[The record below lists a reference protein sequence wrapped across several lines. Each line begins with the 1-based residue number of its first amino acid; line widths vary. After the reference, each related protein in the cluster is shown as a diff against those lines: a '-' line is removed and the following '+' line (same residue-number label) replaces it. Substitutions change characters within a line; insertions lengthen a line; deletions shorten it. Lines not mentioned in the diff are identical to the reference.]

1 VTQLDEPRGAHAVHG
16 HIVDVD
22 AHVMLDAA
30 TTSSWA
36 GRELGEWVARF
47 TRDVTPEVAAAARAR
62 SDDDVWAVR
71 GWLGYGAAD
80 PDDRVR
86 ALDRMGVARQFV
98 FPPVTLPA
106 LIDHCPDVGAL
117 LRRYNDA
124 VVDWASAA
132 PTRLFPVLQLPC
144 HDADAMRE
152 EAEHAVA
159 RGARA
164 VEIGFATPPAG
175 CSPADP
181 ALDPMWST
189 LAAGSVAV
197 MLHVGGGG
205 PGGALWPERPF
216 LDPAWGAAPTL
227 RHPELG
233 GLLAGPFDL
242 ATLHLPA
249 QVFLSVM
256 VLGGV
261 LTRHPNLAVGVMELG
276 AAWVPSWVAGLDQAA
291 TGFRRF
297 GLPLPAELPSEVVRR
312 QVRVS
317 PFNREPVASYLQS
330 PGLSEVFAFSTDY
343 PHSEGGRNPVNRLA
357 ATLEPLGADVLEQF
371 FVGNGSRLLPAA

>member
-1 VTQLDEPRGAHAVHG
+1 VTSPHPGTVVG

-22 AHVMLDAA
+22 AHVMIDAA
-30 TTSSWA
+30 TTASWA
-36 GRELGEWVARF
+36 GDELGQWVAHF
-47 TRDVTPEVAAAARAR
+47 TRGVTPEVEAAAQERAAG
-62 SDDDVWAVR
+62 DIWAVR

-80 PDDRVR
+80 PADRLR

-106 LIDHCPDVGAL
+106 LIDHRSDAGRI

-124 VVDWASAA
+124 VVDWASAGRG
-132 PTRLFPVLQLPC
+132 RLFPVLQLPG
-144 HDADAMRE
+144 HDADVMVD

-175 CSPADP
+175 LSPADP
-181 ALDPMWST
+181 ALDRLWAT
-189 LAAGSVAV
+189 LADGSVAV

-205 PGGALWPERPF
+205 PGGAVWPERPF

-227 RHPELG
+227 RLPEFG
-233 GLLAGPFDL
+233 SMLAGPFDL

-261 LTRHPNLAVGVMELG
+261 LSRHPGLAVGVMELG

-297 GLPLPAELPSEVVRR
+297 GLPLPSELPSEAVRR

-317 PFNREPVASYLQS
+317 PFNLEPVADYLQS
-330 PGLSEVFAFSTDY
+330 GLPEVFAFSTDY
-343 PHSEGGRNPVNRLA
+343 PHSEGGRDPVTRLTTA
-357 ATLEPLGADVLEQF
+357 LEPLGTDALDQF
-371 FVGNGSRLLPAA
+371 FVTNGSRLLPAA